1 MFEEYKFKDILL
13 YTLFDSPFYI
23 IGCFGLLEYI
33 GCWASMIVFIV
44 LCLISI
50 ERARSEL
57 QDKQIH
63 ALKNEL
69 DDIKRELRNYKE
81 QVLEG

>member
-1 MFEEYKFKDILL
+1 MFEEYKFKDILI
-13 YTLFDSPFYI
+13 YTLFDIPFYI
-23 IGCFGLLEYI
+23 IGCVGLLEYI

-69 DDIKRELRNYKE
+69 DNIKRELRNYKE